1 MPLKGINKKV
11 IEEVAERQKRLQEL
25 CDDFNSNIN
34 KLIGKT
40 GSPIILSMLASLSVL
55 MEVVKDNLDFTRSGF
70 DLFLDEIES
79 LSNKLE
85 QHCRKQ
91 TQQKRAE

>member
-1 MPLKGINKKV
+1 MPLKIINKKV
-11 IEEVAERQKRLQEL
+11 IEEVAERQKRFEDL
-25 CDDFNSNIN
+25 CEDFNSNIN

-85 QHCRKQ
+85 QHCKE
-91 TQQKRAE
+91 TDSAEES

>member
-11 IEEVAERQKRLQEL
+11 IEEVAERQKRLEEL
-25 CDDFNSNIN
+25 CNDFNSNIN

-85 QHCRKQ
+85 QHCRE
-91 TQQKRAE
+91 TDSAEKG